1 MCARTAALDRSQNS
15 PGQRVTATNGLCG
28 GFACGQRRDDECG
41 AEGSDFAMGMRQMP
55 SPVIS
60 GDFATGVRTGRA
72 SRVVGSIAS
81 GHEAKPR
88 RYQGIAPSS

>member
-1 MCARTAALDRSQNS
+1 MCARVAALDRSQNS
-15 PGQRVTATNGLCG
+15 IGQRVTATNGSCG
-28 GFACGQRRDDECG
+28 DFACGQRRDDESG
-41 AEGSDFAMGMRQMP
+41 AEGADFAMGMRQVP

-72 SRVVGSIAS
+72 SRIVGSSAS

-88 RYQGIAPSS
+88 LYQGIAPSS

>member
-1 MCARTAALDRSQNS
+1 
-15 PGQRVTATNGLCG
+15 
-28 GFACGQRRDDECG
+28 
-41 AEGSDFAMGMRQMP
+41 MGMRQVP

-72 SRVVGSIAS
+72 SRIVGSFAS

-88 RYQGIAPSS
+88 LYQGIAPSS